1 MILLWGVP
9 GDAPLEAVRAALQQ
23 LGADFRLL
31 DQRYAAGMEI
41 TFDVRGRG
49 GLCGK
54 IVEPEGEI
62 DLSHVGSAY
71 VRPLE
76 TSKAC
81 PGLEADDP
89 AYLRAV
95 TVDASLV
102 AWADLSSATVVNRPV
117 AMASNNSKPYQLRL
131 IADAG
136 LAVPDTLVTTEESA
150 VRRFHRRHGTIIYK
164 SVSGVRSIV
173 SRLTSAQSEALVD
186 VANCPTQFQQ
196 YIPGTDVRVHV
207 AGSAVLATEIVS
219 TADDYRYATRVN
231 ANVAMAQVELPNE
244 IAASCRC
251 VVRRLGL
258 AVAGIDF
265 RRSPEGKWYCLEVN
279 PSPGFTYFEAA
290 TGQPIAAAVAQ
301 FLMSEDAQQPLCW
314 SQLPTEQTPLTVE
327 A

>member
-9 GDAPLEAVRAALQQ
+9 GDAPLDAVHAALGHM
-23 LGADFRLL
+23 GAEFRLL
-31 DQRYAAGMEI
+31 DQRRATATEAV
-41 TFDVRGRG
+41 FDVPEGG
-49 GLCGK
+49 GLSGK
-54 IVEPEGEI
+54 IVDSEGEI
-62 DLSHVGSAY
+62 DLAEVGSAY

-89 AYLRAV
+89 GYLRAV
-95 TVDASLV
+95 MVDASMV
-102 AWADLSSATVVNRPV
+102 AWADLSAATVVNRPA

-131 IADAG
+131 IADSG
-136 LAVPDTLVTTEESA
+136 LAVPDTLVTTDESA
-150 VRRFHRRHGTIIYK
+150 VRRFQDEHGTLIYK

-173 SRLTSAQSEALVD
+173 SRLTCTDGKALAN

-219 TADDYRYATRVN
+219 AADDYRYASRAH
-231 ANVAMAQVELPNE
+231 ANVAMAQVELPDE
-244 IAASCRC
+244 IATSCRR

-258 AVAGIDF
+258 SVAGIDF
-265 RRSPEGKWYCLEVN
+265 RRTPEGKWYCLEVN
-279 PSPGFTYFEAA
+279 PSPGFSYYEGA

-301 FLMSEDAQQPLCW
+301 FLMFADAHQAQCGPG
-314 SQLPTEQTPLTVE
+314 LTADE
-327 A
+327 SRLAIGA